1 MDNNRFDKIGRQM
14 PYRVP
19 DSFFDDF
26 ENRIIAGHRRRTIRH
41 RVKMLLLPLG
51 AVAAIA
57 ILLLT
62 VRPAAFNPA
71 TDYAEIAQA
80 FDDLSEADRTCLLDT
95 YQDDIFFN
103 Q

>member
-51 AVAAIA
+51 AAAAIA
-57 ILLLT
+57 ILLLA
-62 VRPAAFNPA
+62 VRPAAFSPA
-71 TDYAEIAQA
+71 TGYAEIAQA

>member
-1 MDNNRFDKIGRQM
+1 MDNNRLDKIGRQM
-14 PYRVP
+14 PYRIP

-26 ENRIIAGHRRRTIRH
+26 ENRIIAGHRRRSTRH

-51 AVAAIA
+51 AAAAIA
-57 ILLLT
+57 ILLLA
-62 VRPAAFNPA
+62 VRPAAFSPA
-71 TDYAEIAQA
+71 TGYAEIAQA

>member
-1 MDNNRFDKIGRQM
+1 MDNNRLDKIGRQM

-26 ENRIIAGHRRRTIRH
+26 ENRIIAGHRRRSIRH
-41 RVKMLLLPLG
+41 KAKKLLLPLG
-51 AVAAIA
+51 AAAAIA
-57 ILLLT
+57 ILLLA
-62 VRPAAFNPA
+62 VRPAAFSPA
-71 TDYAEIAQA
+71 TGYAEIAQA

>member
-19 DSFFDDF
+19 DSFFNDF
-26 ENRIIAGHRRRTIRH
+26 ENRIIAGHRRRSIRH
-41 RVKMLLLPLG
+41 KAKKLLLPLG
-51 AVAAIA
+51 AAAAIA
-57 ILLLT
+57 ILMLA
-62 VRPAAFNPA
+62 VRPAAFSPA
-71 TDYAEIAQA
+71 TGYAEIAQA

>member
-1 MDNNRFDKIGRQM
+1 MDNNSLDKIGRQM

>member
-1 MDNNRFDKIGRQM
+1 MDNNRLDKIGRQM
-14 PYRVP
+14 PYRIP

-26 ENRIIAGHRRRTIRH
+26 ENRIIAGHRRRSIRH
-41 RVKMLLLPLG
+41 KAKKLLLPLG
-51 AVAAIA
+51 AAAAIA
-57 ILLLT
+57 ILMLA
-62 VRPAAFNPA
+62 VRPAAFSPA
-71 TDYAEIAQA
+71 TGYAEIAQA

>member
-1 MDNNRFDKIGRQM
+1 MDNNSLDKIGRQM

-80 FDDLSEADRTCLLDT
+80 FDNLSEADRTCLLDT

>member
-1 MDNNRFDKIGRQM
+1 MDNNSLDKIGRQM

-71 TDYAEIAQA
+71 TGYAEIAQA

-95 YQDDIFFN
+95 YQDDIFIN

>member
-1 MDNNRFDKIGRQM
+1 MDNNRLDKIDLQM

-26 ENRIIAGHRRRTIRH
+26 ENRIIAGHRRRSIRH
-41 RVKMLLLPLG
+41 KAKKFLLPLG
-51 AVAAIA
+51 AAAAIA
-57 ILLLT
+57 ILLLA
-62 VRPAAFNPA
+62 VRPAAFSPA
-71 TDYAEIAQA
+71 TGYAEIAQA

-95 YQDDIFFN
+95 YQDDIFIN

>member
-19 DSFFDDF
+19 DSFFGDF
-26 ENRIIAGHRRRTIRH
+26 ENRIIAGHRRRSIRH
-41 RVKMLLLPLG
+41 KAKKLLLPLG
-51 AVAAIA
+51 AAAAIA
-57 ILLLT
+57 ILMLA
-62 VRPAAFNPA
+62 VRPAAFSPA
-71 TDYAEIAQA
+71 TGYAEIAQA

-95 YQDDIFFN
+95 YQDDIFIN

>member
-1 MDNNRFDKIGRQM
+1 M

>member
-26 ENRIIAGHRRRTIRH
+26 ENRIIAGHRRRSIRH
-41 RVKMLLLPLG
+41 KAKKLLLPLG
-51 AVAAIA
+51 AAAAIA
-57 ILLLT
+57 ILMLA
-62 VRPAAFNPA
+62 VRPAAFSPA
-71 TDYAEIAQA
+71 TGYAEIAQA
-80 FDDLSEADRTCLLDT
+80 FDNLSEADRTCLLDT

>member
-1 MDNNRFDKIGRQM
+1 MNNNSLDKIGRQM

>member
-19 DSFFDDF
+19 DAFFDDF
-26 ENRIIAGHRRRTIRH
+26 ENRIIAGHRRRSIRH
-41 RVKMLLLPLG
+41 KAKKLLLPLG
-51 AVAAIA
+51 AAAAIA

-62 VRPAAFNPA
+62 VRPAAFSPA
-71 TDYAEIAQA
+71 TGYAEIAQA

-95 YQDDIFFN
+95 YQDDIFIN

>member
-26 ENRIIAGHRRRTIRH
+26 ENRIIAGHRRRSTRH
-41 RVKMLLLPLG
+41 WIKKLLLPLG
-51 AVAAIA
+51 AAAAIA
-57 ILLLT
+57 ILLLA
-62 VRPAAFNPA
+62 VRPAAFSPA
-71 TDYAEIAQA
+71 TGYAEIAQA

>member
-26 ENRIIAGHRRRTIRH
+26 ENRIIAGHRRRSIRH
-41 RVKMLLLPLG
+41 KAKKLLLPLG
-51 AVAAIA
+51 AAAAIA
-57 ILLLT
+57 ILMLA
-62 VRPAAFNPA
+62 VRPAAFSPA
-71 TDYAEIAQA
+71 TGYAEIAQA

>member
-1 MDNNRFDKIGRQM
+1 MDNNSLDKIGRQM

-80 FDDLSEADRTCLLDT
+80 FDNLSEADRTCLLDT
-95 YQDDIFFN
+95 YQDDIFIN